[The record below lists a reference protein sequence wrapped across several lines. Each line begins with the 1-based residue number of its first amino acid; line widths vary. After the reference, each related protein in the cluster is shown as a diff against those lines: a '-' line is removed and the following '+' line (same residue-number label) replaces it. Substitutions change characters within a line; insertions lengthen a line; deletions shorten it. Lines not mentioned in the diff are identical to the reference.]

1 MNRLYIACIAYSMT
15 CVYLAVQGIVRM
27 TDGCMCEICKTFGSV
42 SNAVRLHGSPAA
54 ARLQVKSH
62 QLQRVEYRRP
72 LERKTTVA
80 PSAGRPRIA
89 FR

>member
-1 MNRLYIACIAYSMT
+1 MNRLYIACMT
-15 CVYLAVQGIVRM
+15 CCILSSARYCAD
-27 TDGCMCEICKTFGSV
+27 DGRVCEICKTFGSA

-54 ARLQVKSH
+54 WRLQVKSH
-62 QLQRVEYRRP
+62 QLQSVEYRRP
-72 LERKTTVA
+72 LERKTTMA